1 MAPPG
6 GGCAP
11 SRLEFP
17 FPLRALSRG
26 FAGLGVPPRLRRLA
40 LWGELLTDCVEGAT
54 CGVLE
59 KCVTFVF
66 RTRAG
71 NGNRFANDTACGQK
85 GVCGVKS
92 AAAHRCTQLSCC
104 PLHRWYASLRAARP
118 ASSKGLIK
126 LRPGVIT

>member
-59 KCVTFVF
+59 MEIDLLMTQPAARKVFV
-66 RTRAG
+66 
-71 NGNRFANDTACGQK
+71 
-85 GVCGVKS
+85 V
-92 AAAHRCTQLSCC
+92 
-104 PLHRWYASLRAARP
+104 LRALQLTDAR
-118 ASSKGLIK
+118 S
-126 LRPGVIT
+126 